1 MRHTEVTYSQEVEFM
16 LEAYRWAE
24 KFSTD
29 PSTQNGAVLVRNGEI
44 VAYGANHFPEGVRD
58 IPERWERPI
67 KYSYVVHAEAASIL
81 DAARCGIPTRG
92 LTMYAAWIAC
102 AECSKMI
109 IQAGIKEVVGH
120 KPDPLSMAHIAQ
132 PNGSWDQSITI
143 GMGML
148 EEAGV
153 AVRYLEG
160 KLDPTNTIEI
170 KRNSKIFHP

>member
-1 MRHTEVTYSQEVEFM
+1 MHHNVTHEQEVEFM

-24 KFSTD
+24 RFSTD
-29 PSTQNGAVLVRNGEI
+29 SSTQNGAVLVRNGKI

-81 DAARCGIPTRG
+81 EAARCGIPTQG

-120 KPDPLSMAHIAQ
+120 KPDASSIAHITHL
-132 PNGSWDQSITI
+132 NGSWDQSISI
-143 GMGML
+143 GMEML
-148 EEAGV
+148 RESGV
-153 AVRYLEG
+153 VVRYLDG
-160 KLDPTNTIEI
+160 KIDPTNTIQI
-170 KRNSKIFHP
+170 KRNGKIFHP